1 MKPIAALLAA
11 ALLITPALNAAPP
24 KKPAVAQGTGGNWGA
39 MVQLTPAGTHVV
51 GNPAAKVKLI
61 EYVSYTCP
69 HCAHFET
76 ESASGLQLFFVNS
89 GKGSIEIRN
98 FLRDPAD
105 LAVALLTNCV
115 APRRFFVVHSA
126 FMRQQKQWLSRAEG
140 LTQAQLKR
148 WYEGPQPARMRAIA
162 GDLGLYQVAQGLGI
176 DRTAADRCLTN
187 EALSK
192 RLTDLTVAADKQGVD
207 STPTFAIN
215 GTVLIGTHDWSTLEP
230 QLKVR
235 M

>member
-1 MKPIAALLAA
+1 MKPIAAIAAA
-11 ALLITPALNAAPP
+11 ALLIAPALNAAPP
-24 KKPAVAQGTGGNWGA
+24 KKPVVTQGGGGNWNG

-51 GNPAAKVKLI
+51 GNPAAKVKLV

-69 HCAHFET
+69 HCAHFEE

-89 GKGSIEIRN
+89 GQGSVEIRN

-115 APRRFFVVHSA
+115 APRRFFVIHSA
-126 FMRQQKQWLSRAEG
+126 FMRQQKQWLGRAQG
-140 LTQAQLKR
+140 LSQAQIKR

-162 GDLGLYQVAQGLGI
+162 SDLGLYPIAQSSGV
-176 DRTAADRCLTN
+176 DRTAADRCLAN
-187 EALSK
+187 EAMMK
-192 RLTDLTVAADKQGVD
+192 RLTDLTLAADKTGID

>member
-1 MKPIAALLAA
+1 
-11 ALLITPALNAAPP
+11 
-24 KKPAVAQGTGGNWGA
+24 
-39 MVQLTPAGTHVV
+39 
-51 GNPAAKVKLI
+51 
-61 EYVSYTCP
+61 
-69 HCAHFET
+69 
-76 ESASGLQLFFVNS
+76 
-89 GKGSIEIRN
+89 
-98 FLRDPAD
+98 
-105 LAVALLTNCV
+105 
-115 APRRFFVVHSA
+115 
-126 FMRQQKQWLSRAEG
+126 
-140 LTQAQLKR
+140 
-148 WYEGPQPARMRAIA
+148 MRAIA

-176 DRTAADRCLTN
+176 DRPAADRCLTN

>member
-1 MKPIAALLAA
+1 VKPTAAILAA

-24 KKPAVAQGTGGNWGA
+24 KNPAVAQGTGGNWGA
-39 MVQLTPAGTHVV
+39 MVQLSPAGTHVV
-51 GNPAAKVKLI
+51 GNPAAKVKLV

-69 HCAHFET
+69 HCSHFET
-76 ESASGLQLFFVNS
+76 ESAPGLQMFFVNS

-126 FMRQQKQWLSRAEG
+126 FMRQQKQWLGRADG
-140 LTQAQLKR
+140 LSQAQLKR
-148 WYEGPQPARMRAIA
+148 WYEGPQSARMRAIA
-162 GDLGLYQVAQGLGI
+162 SDLGLYQVAQGLGI
-176 DRTAADRCLTN
+176 DRPTADRCLAN
-187 EALSK
+187 EAMSK

>member
-1 MKPIAALLAA
+1 VKPIAAILAA
-11 ALLITPALNAAPP
+11 ALLITPTLNAAPP
-24 KKPAVAQGTGGNWGA
+24 KKPAVAPGAGGNWGA

-105 LAVALLTNCV
+105 LAVAMLTNCV

-126 FMRQQKQWLSRAEG
+126 FMRQQKQWLGRADG

-176 DRTAADRCLTN
+176 DRPTADRCLTN